1 MHQKSGLYITM
12 TRWGLTYL
20 FIAFQVLSWGQS
32 STVNFRFV
40 DYNTLEAVEYVRVY
54 QLESGKLT
62 ELDSLNEVQLTL
74 DKTPCTLVFSAPL
87 YKVDT
92 ITLNTSNKT
101 NYTIKLKTQST
112 QLGLLTIGDKDH
124 YSMGYASLRGVDTD
138 NMAVYKGM
146 KTNDVAVD
154 LIAANKSTNNAR
166 ELYSQVAGINVWES
180 DGAGIQLGIGG
191 RGLSPDRSANF
202 NVRQNGYDISADAL
216 GYPESYYSPPS
227 EAVGNIQVIRGAASL
242 QYGTQ
247 FGGLVNFKL
256 KSPYES
262 EKFGLH
268 SRTSL
273 GSNNYLAN
281 FTQFGGRVGVNAYNV
296 FVNYKQGD
304 DFRPNS
310 GFNQVSAHISYKRL
324 LSESSLINVEFT
336 KMAYLA
342 QQAGG
347 LTDIQFYDDPYQ
359 SNRER
364 NWFKVNWNLASI
376 NFKSKLSKTSMIDVK
391 AFGLV
396 ANRNSL
402 GTLLRIDRADDD
414 SNRNLIQGDFKNIG
428 LESRMINWYGNSKRP
443 HTLVAG
449 VRLYKGQNTAFQG
462 AANNGSDADFTFIN
476 SDSLSSDYLFPSHN
490 LALFAQNIFQLTKR
504 LSIVPGVRY
513 EYISTK
519 SDGYYRIV
527 NRDLAGNVIEQRIVN
542 ETQVNNRGLFL
553 AGTGLSYQVNDN
565 TEIFANIS
573 QNYRAI
579 TFNDMRIVN
588 PNFQIDPELQDETGY
603 TGDIGV
609 RGKIKELFTYDI
621 SGFYIYYNNRI
632 GFTTEVNEQLN
643 RLYILRTNVGS
654 SRNLGLESYI
664 NFHVDKI
671 WSDSSKFKIILF
683 SNVSII
689 DARYIDSKEQ
699 NIEGNYVELAPPLL
713 MRFGLSV
720 GQKNWGIS
728 WTYSF
733 TDRQFSDAS
742 NAISTPTAVNG
753 VIPSYSVQDINAF
766 VNYKRFRFELSVN
779 NLLDE
784 AYFTRRAS
792 GYPGPGIIPSP
803 GRLIFGTLQFKL

>member
-1 MHQKSGLYITM
+1 M

-20 FIAFQVLSWGQS
+20 FIAFQVLSWGQGA
-32 STVNFRFV
+32 TVNFRFV
-40 DYNTLEAVEYVRVY
+40 DYNTLEAIEYVRVY

-428 LESRMINWYGNSKRP
+428 LESRMIKWYGNSKRP